1 MSAGRLVLERLPVT
15 LWLIGLGALFSVLI
29 AVPLAVLAAARRD
42 RPTDHVIRAV
52 PLVGLGFPAFW
63 IGIMLLLA
71 FAVNSGSH
79 FPVGGYGEG
88 FVGHLHSMI
97 LPALTVALGIAP
109 ILVRSLRV
117 SLLEILESDYI
128 ATARSKGLTER
139 RVLVRH
145 ALRNGIISMISVLA
159 VSIGFLVGGTLI
171 VEQVF
176 ALPGIGQL
184 MYQRDPPARLS
195 GRPGGGARLRD
206 HGGARLPAGR
216 HRARG
221 ARSASPVR
229 LMTTAAETILETAA
243 VEHRRG
249 FRRRWYRTPSFV
261 AGLSILGLIT
271 LLGALAPVITWHD
284 PAYQDLLATFQ
295 GPSLDHPLGTDDL
308 GRDVLTRLVYAART
322 DLQIAFLAVL
332 FPFVLGTAVGLLSGY
347 FGGRAD
353 TIANWFVSVVVAF
366 PFYVLII
373 ALVFVL
379 GSGTR
384 NIYIAITLVGWV
396 SYTRI
401 VRGEVLVTKRREYV
415 LAAQTAGLSTV
426 RILRRHILPN
436 VITQAIVFAMSDIV
450 LVLLAIVTLGY
461 LGLGVQPP
469 TPDWGRMI
477 ADGQPYLTTNWE
489 LATIP
494 GLAIVFT
501 ALGLSL
507 LADGLADLLR
517 PE

>member
-1 MSAGRLVLERLPVT
+1 
-15 LWLIGLGALFSVLI
+15 
-29 AVPLAVLAAARRD
+29 
-42 RPTDHVIRAV
+42 
-52 PLVGLGFPAFW
+52 
-63 IGIMLLLA
+63 
-71 FAVNSGSH
+71 
-79 FPVGGYGEG
+79 
-88 FVGHLHSMI
+88 
-97 LPALTVALGIAP
+97 
-109 ILVRSLRV
+109 
-117 SLLEILESDYI
+117 
-128 ATARSKGLTER
+128 
-139 RVLVRH
+139 
-145 ALRNGIISMISVLA
+145 
-159 VSIGFLVGGTLI
+159 
-171 VEQVF
+171 
-176 ALPGIGQL
+176 
-184 MYQRDPPARLS
+184 
-195 GRPGGGARLRD
+195 
-206 HGGARLPAGR
+206 
-216 HRARG
+216 
-221 ARSASPVR
+221 
-229 LMTTAAETILETAA
+229 MTTTAETILESAA

-249 FRRRWYRTPSFV
+249 LRRRWYRTPSFV

-284 PAYQDLLATFQ
+284 PIHQDLLATFQ

-308 GRDVLTRLVYAART
+308 GRDVLTRLVYAVRT
-322 DLQIAFLAVL
+322 DLRIAFLAVL
-332 FPFVLGTAVGLLSGY
+332 FPFVIGTAVGLISGY
-347 FGGRAD
+347 VGGRTD
-353 TIANWFVSVVVAF
+353 TLANWFVSVVVAF
-366 PFYVLII
+366 PFYVLVI

-461 LGLGVQPP
+461 FGLGVQPP

-477 ADGQPYLTTNWE
+477 ADGYPYLSTNWE
-489 LATIP
+489 LATFP
-494 GLAIVFT
+494 GLAIVLT